1 MPRVHEMPTHL
12 NVEDTLLG
20 PLTPS
25 QLVRLAVGL
34 SLAYGAWD
42 QLTLLPDAVRAGLA
56 GLLALAS
63 VLFACCRPG
72 GVGLD
77 TWALAGLAFGLGPRR
92 LAWARPEPDPAEWR
106 LATAP
111 DWADLEVELGWTRLE
126 AETPRAAAGWDQP

>member
-34 SLAYGAWD
+34 SLAYGVWD
-42 QLTLLPDAVRAGLA
+42 QLTLLPDPVRAGVA

-63 VLFACCRPG
+63 VLVACCRPA

-77 TWALAGLAFGLGPRR
+77 AWALAALAFGLGPRR
-92 LAWARPEPDPAEWR
+92 LAWARSEPDPADWR
-106 LATAP
+106 RATAP
-111 DWADLEVELGWTRLE
+111 DWAELEVELGWARLDAATPHTR
-126 AETPRAAAGWDQP
+126 AGWNRR